1 MEIGHITYNPINSL
15 KSSLLQSTLVRS
27 KLSGNHQLV
36 NTQLIKTLSSVKREA
51 KKEPWRRHRSDHC
64 TPGPAPS
71 PPSLCSCLVPCFP
84 EKWKYQERTFT
95 HLAPRN
101 PPLGLLR
108 PPSVHAGGH
117 IWALRLKDSIFQ
129 SSPLSCCS
137 SLPLSY
143 KLAVTALISTT
154 TVRTEQG
161 LQWNSRSHVRFPLQH
176 LPFASLSGS
185 IPEELVTTPA
195 CSTSSPLIVS

>member
-71 PPSLCSCLVPCFP
+71 PSSLCSCLVPCFP

-95 HLAPRN
+95 HLAHEIPHLACFV
-101 PPLGLLR
+101 PLLYTLGAISEPSASRTASFNR
-108 PPSVHAGGH
+108 PPFHVVH
-117 IWALRLKDSIFQ
+117 
-129 SSPLSCCS
+129 LSH
-137 SLPLSY
+137 Y
-143 KLAVTALISTT
+143 LIN
-154 TVRTEQG
+154 
-161 LQWNSRSHVRFPLQH
+161 LL
-176 LPFASLSGS
+176 
-185 IPEELVTTPA
+185 
-195 CSTSSPLIVS
+195 